1 MIAATMDSMEHPEIL
16 ETFMIVRARLTRV
29 IYRRVHCS
37 ATTADLLQ
45 DTFLRFWERPG
56 LLREVADLA
65 GYFMTTGRNLAFDH
79 ERRRK
84 IAPFVDGID
93 GLESICDPTPSVEAS
108 TISKQELLRVQVALQ
123 NMPARAQQVFMMSRI
138 DGLTYAEI
146 GKRIGISPKTVFGH
160 MVVALD
166 RLRAETRNE
175 R

>member
-1 MIAATMDSMEHPEIL
+1 MKPVEHPEIL
-16 ETFMIVRARLTRV
+16 ETFMGVRSRLTRV

-56 LLREVADLA
+56 LLRDVVDLA
-65 GYFMTTGRNLAFDH
+65 AYFMITGRNLALDH

-84 IAPFVDGID
+84 IAPFVDGIE
-93 GLESICDPTPSVEAS
+93 GLESICDPAPSAEAA
-108 TISKQELLRVQVALQ
+108 TISRQELLRVQAALER
-123 NMPARAQQVFMMSRI
+123 MPARAQQVFLLARI
-138 DGLTYAEI
+138 HGLTYVEI
-146 GKRIGISPKTVFGH
+146 SERLGISPKTVFGH

-166 RLRAETRNE
+166 RLRVEINGE

>member
-1 MIAATMDSMEHPEIL
+1 MDSADQPEIL
-16 ETFMIVRARLTRV
+16 ATFMTVRSRLTRV

-65 GYFMTTGRNLAFDH
+65 GYFMIAGRNLALDH

-93 GLESICDPTPSVEAS
+93 GLETIADPTPSAEVA
-108 TISKQELLRVQVALQ
+108 TISRQELLRVQAALER
-123 NMPARAQQVFMMSRI
+123 MPPRARQVFMLSRI
-138 DGLTYAEI
+138 EGFTYVEI
-146 GKRIGISPKTVFGH
+146 GDLLGISPKTVFGH
-160 MVVALD
+160 MVVALQ
-166 RLRAETRNE
+166 RLRSEMKTDR
-175 R
+175 

>member
-1 MIAATMDSMEHPEIL
+1 MDSADHPEIL
-16 ETFMIVRARLTRV
+16 ETFLGVRPRLMRV

-45 DTFLRFWERPG
+45 DTFLRFWEKPG

-65 GYFMTTGRNLAFDH
+65 GYFMITGRNLAFDH

-93 GLESICDPTPSVEAS
+93 GLESICDPTPSVES
-108 TISKQELLRVQVALQ
+108 LTISKQELLRVQAALEH
-123 NMPARAQQVFMMSRI
+123 MPPRAQQVFMMSRI

-146 GKRIGISPKTVFGH
+146 GTRLGISPKTVFGH

-166 RLRAETRNE
+166 RLRTEMRNE